1 MTAAQTNDEHS
12 TLLTE
17 VVSSLLEDRSTPED
31 VRRAESAGGFAPD
44 LWRALAE
51 AGLPWVSVP
60 EDAGGSG
67 GTLRDALAMQ
77 RLFGRFAAPVPVAE
91 TGLLGG
97 WLQAAARMTSLP
109 APTTAALSAG
119 QVTAVPEQGGLRLTG
134 VLRRV
139 PFGRHCMRLA
149 VLLDDGTVGAV
160 PLEGLH
166 IVPGTNLAG
175 EPRDTVHL
183 DGLLLPAEA
192 TGRPSDDVTCEA
204 FLLRARMARVLA
216 MAGAMER
223 VLDLT
228 VRYANE
234 REQFGRRIGRFQAVQ
249 AHIVKV
255 AEETAC
261 ARISA
266 DVAAE
271 ALASGSPDAP
281 AWVAMAAVTAADAA
295 RIVTAGAHQVHGA
308 IGMTDEYPLGLFS
321 RRLWAWRSEYGSER
335 YWRRRVGDRL
345 VRAGADQVWPLLTSG
360 LARS

>member
-1 MTAAQTNDEHS
+1 MTTTQMDDEHS
-12 TLLTE
+12 TLLAE
-17 VVSSLLEDRSTPED
+17 VLTSVLEDLSTHED
-31 VRRAESAGGFAPD
+31 VRRAESAAGFSPE

-51 AGLPWVSVP
+51 TGLPWVSVP
-60 EDAGGSG
+60 EEAGGSG

-77 RLFGRFAAPVPVAE
+77 RLLGRFAAPVPAAE

-97 WLQAAARMTSLP
+97 WLQAAAGIPVLP
-109 APTTAALSAG
+109 VPTTAARSVG
-119 QVTAVPEQGGLRLTG
+119 QVTAEPEQGGLRLGG
-134 VLRRV
+134 VLQRV
-139 PFGRHCMRLA
+139 PFGRHCVTLA

-160 PLEGLH
+160 PLEGLR

-183 DGLLLPAEA
+183 DGVLLPAEA
-192 TGRPSDDVTCEA
+192 TGRPTDDVTSEA
-204 FLLRARMARVLA
+204 FLIRARMARVLA

-261 ARISA
+261 ARMSA

-271 ALASGSPDAP
+271 ALASGSPEAP
-281 AWVAMAAVTAADAA
+281 AWLAMAAVTAADAA
-295 RIVTAGAHQVHGA
+295 RVVTSGAHQVHGA
-308 IGMTDEYPLGLFS
+308 IGMTDEYPLGIFT
-321 RRLWAWRSEYGSER
+321 RRLWAWRNEYGSER

-345 VRAGADQVWPLLTSG
+345 VHAGADQVWPTLASG

>member
-1 MTAAQTNDEHS
+1 MTTTQPNEEHA
-12 TLLTE
+12 TLLAE

-31 VRRAESAGGFAPD
+31 VRRAEAAGGFAPD
-44 LWRALAE
+44 LWQALAE
-51 AGLPWVSVP
+51 TGLPWVSVP
-60 EDAGGSG
+60 EESGGSG

-91 TGLLGG
+91 TGLLAG
-97 WLQAAARMTSLP
+97 WLQAAAGITVLP
-109 APTTAALSAG
+109 ALTTAAMSVG
-119 QVTAVPEQGGLRLTG
+119 QVTAGPERDGLRLTG
-134 VLRRV
+134 TLRRV
-139 PFGRHCMRLA
+139 PFGRHCVRL
-149 VLLDDGTVGAV
+149 VLLLDDGTVAAV
-160 PLEGLH
+160 PLEGLE

-183 DGLLLPAEA
+183 GGVLLPSEL
-192 TGRPSDDVTCEA
+192 TGRPTAEVSSEA

-271 ALASGSPDAP
+271 GLASGLSDAP
-281 AWVAMAAVTAADAA
+281 SWVAMAAVTAADAA
-295 RIVTAGAHQVHGA
+295 RVVTAAAHQVHGA

-321 RRLWAWRSEYGSER
+321 RRLWSWRNEYGSER

-345 VRAGADQVWPLLTSG
+345 LDSGADQVWPLMTSG
-360 LARS
+360 LVRS

>member
-1 MTAAQTNDEHS
+1 MTTTETNEEHS
-12 TLLTE
+12 ALLDE
-17 VVSSLLEDRSTPED
+17 VVSAILGDRSTHED

-44 LWRALAE
+44 LWHALE
-51 AGLPWVSVP
+51 ETGLPWVSVP
-60 EDAGGSG
+60 EESGGSG
-67 GTLRDALAMQ
+67 GTLRDALAVQ
-77 RLFGRFAAPVPVAE
+77 RLFGYHAAPVPVAE

-97 WLQAAARMTSLP
+97 WLQASAGMAVLP
-109 APTTAALSAG
+109 VPTTAALGVG
-119 QVTAVPEQGGLRLTG
+119 QVTAVPEQGGSRLTG
-134 VLRRV
+134 VVRRV
-139 PFGRHCMRLA
+139 PFGRHCARL
-149 VLLDDGTVGAV
+149 VLLLDDGTVAAV
-160 PLEGLH
+160 PLEGLE
-166 IVPGTNLAG
+166 IVPGANLAG

-183 DGLLLPAEA
+183 DGVLLPAEA

-204 FLLRARMARVLA
+204 FLLRGRMARVLA

-249 AHIVKV
+249 NHVVKV

-266 DVAAE
+266 DAAAE

-281 AWVAMAAVTAADAA
+281 VWVAMAAVAAADAA
-295 RIVTAGAHQVHGA
+295 RVVTAGAHQVHGA

-321 RRLWAWRSEYGSER
+321 RRLWAWRNEYGSER
-335 YWRRRVGDRL
+335 YWRRRVGDR
-345 VRAGADQVWPLLTSG
+345 VVQAGADQLWPLLTSG

>member
-1 MTAAQTNDEHS
+1 MTTTETDAEHAA
-12 TLLTE
+12 LLIE
-17 VVSSLLEDRSTPED
+17 VVSTLLEDRSTPDD
-31 VRRAESAGGFAPD
+31 VRRAEAAGGFAPD
-44 LWRALAE
+44 LWRALE
-51 AGLPWVSVP
+51 DAGLPWVSVP
-60 EDAGGSG
+60 EEAGGSG
-67 GTLRDALAMQ
+67 GTLRDALAIQ
-77 RLFGRFAAPVPVAE
+77 RLFGRHAAPVPMAE

-97 WLQAAARMTSLP
+97 WLQASAGLTVLP
-109 APTTAALSAG
+109 EPTTAALGAG

-134 VLRRV
+134 DVRRV
-139 PFGRHCMRLA
+139 PYGRHCARL
-149 VLLDDGTVGAV
+149 VLLLDDGTVVAV
-160 PLEGLH
+160 PLEGLD
-166 IVPGTNLAG
+166 VVAGTNLAG
-175 EPRDTVHL
+175 EPRDTVRL
-183 DGLLLPAEA
+183 AGVLLPAEA
-192 TGRPSDDVTCEA
+192 TGRPAGDVTDEA

-216 MAGAMER
+216 MAGAMEQ

-266 DVAAE
+266 DAAAE
-271 ALASGSPDAP
+271 ALAAGSPDAP

-295 RIVTAGAHQVHGA
+295 RVVTGGAHQVHGA
-308 IGMTDEYPLGLFS
+308 IGMTSEYPLGLFT
-321 RRLWAWRSEYGSER
+321 RRLWAWRNEYGSER

-345 VRAGADQVWPLLTSG
+345 VDAGADQIWPLLTSG